1 MAVLL
6 EVRDL
11 VKRFGAIRAV
21 DGISFEIPEGVCFG
35 LLGPNG
41 AGKTTAIEVIE
52 GIRSPTAGAIWYKGK
67 PRDANFHQKVG
78 IQFQHTELLAFLTI
92 QETLKTFAR
101 FYQNQADFDTL
112 VATCDLAAILNQRN
126 DRISG
131 GQKQRVLLAMA
142 LINDPELVFLDEPST
157 GLDPQARR
165 NLWRI
170 VRAIRDQ
177 GKTLVLTTHYME
189 EAEFL
194 CDTIAI
200 VDKGRIIAQ
209 GTPDELIRQHCQ
221 GVSVFLPVLAF
232 PFPLERLSMDY
243 RKNAHQV
250 EIRTRDINGCL
261 RELMAG
267 QVDLSEITVRSAN
280 LEDLFLKLT
289 GRKLRE

>member
-1 MAVLL
+1 MAALL

-11 VKRFGAIRAV
+11 VKRFGDIRAV
-21 DGISFEIPEGVCFG
+21 DRISFAIPRGICFG

-41 AGKTTAIEVIE
+41 AGKTTTIEVIE
-52 GIRSPTAGAIWYKGK
+52 GIRSPSAGEILYKGK
-67 PRDANFHQKVG
+67 PRDASFHQEVG

-92 QETLKTFAR
+92 KETLHTFAR
-101 FYQNQADFDTL
+101 FYQNQADFDKL
-112 VATCDLAAILNQRN
+112 VATCDLAALLDQRN

-170 VRAIRDQ
+170 VQAIRDQ
-177 GKTLVLTTHYME
+177 GKTLILTTHYME

-209 GTPDELIRQHCQ
+209 GTPDRLIREHCK
-221 GVSVFLPVLAF
+221 GVSVFLPSQAF
-232 PFPLERLSMDY
+232 PFPLARLSMDY
-243 RKNAHQV
+243 RQNAHQV

-261 RELMAG
+261 QELMAG

-280 LEDLFLKLT
+280 LEDVFLKLT